1 MSFSLKQKAL
11 HFSTADLNTLNKG
24 LHPTTPSPSTHGGNR
39 DGEVKRAGGRA
50 KPELA
55 PAWAGLAWRLLHS
68 SLPSSSPRIPAD
80 PSGLHWVR
88 QGLVGRSWVPL
99 PQGWVPDAMVFSR
112 HHFPRR
118 SAAVRCRRSQ
128 RGRSTGE
135 WGQQESHSSPGEDG
149 WWGEAFRPL
158 AECSVPE
165 GSPYDVLKE
174 AAGRTPLVPPL
185 PAA

>member
-24 LHPTTPSPSTHGGNR
+24 LHPATPSPSTHRGNG
-39 DGEVKRAGGRA
+39 DGEAKRAGGRA

-55 PAWAGLAWRLLHS
+55 PARAGLACRLLHS
-68 SLPSSSPRIPAD
+68 SLPSSSLCIPAD

-88 QGLVGRSWVPL
+88 QGPVGRGWVPL

-149 WWGEAFRPL
+149 WWGEAFRPR
-158 AECSVPE
+158 AECSLPE
-165 GSPYDVLKE
+165 GSP
-174 AAGRTPLVPPL
+174 
-185 PAA
+185 